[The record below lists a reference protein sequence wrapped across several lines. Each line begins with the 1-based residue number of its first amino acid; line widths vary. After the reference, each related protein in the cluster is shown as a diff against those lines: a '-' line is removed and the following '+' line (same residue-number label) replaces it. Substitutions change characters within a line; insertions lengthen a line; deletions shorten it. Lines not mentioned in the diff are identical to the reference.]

1 MFGKFKRMKW
11 NKLEHGVFSLLHL
24 GVYKRGNWKE
34 RYIASQ
40 KKERKDIYI
49 YIYILLLYHLPFTC
63 YFFPFKIEIRLIF
76 HIHFNKG
83 MSVPLTFGRNA

>member
-11 NKLEHGVFSLLHL
+11 NKLEHDVFSLLHL

-49 YIYILLLYHLPFTC
+49 YIYITIIPFTF
-63 YFFPFKIEIRLIF
+63 YLLFFSLQNRDKINISHPFQ
-76 HIHFNKG
+76 
-83 MSVPLTFGRNA
+83 

>member
-1 MFGKFKRMKW
+1 M
-11 NKLEHGVFSLLHL
+11 
-24 GVYKRGNWKE
+24 VYFPN
-34 RYIASQ
+34 YIWEFI
-40 KKERKDIYI
+40 KGEIERKDIYI
-49 YIYILLLYHLPFTC
+49 YIYILLLYHLPFIC